1 MPPEHGDE
9 ERGVSDFRVAG
20 PTPGSSGAVANGAAA
35 RTRIYGPGYLSEVVF
50 ALDPVA
56 TVGDQVVDG
65 GSVLVRASLQEG
77 TALTAQKARWRYRG
91 YVVSGDSIVLHPN
104 VYLRR
109 GEQLTLVVQVRARD
123 NLISTTLGVNLSVS
137 ARVSMRPVAGAERD
151 AHPYGMFIPGSG
163 TRRRIAVTDP
173 AAGAEWTYTVD
184 TGLMQYLAAVQF
196 TFTASV
202 AAATRHPR
210 VSVDDG
216 SVSSFA
222 QSKYVIGT
230 QTYVA
235 SDSFNHQLSK
245 NMEQRSTATGAIRHD
260 PWPEGVVLAG
270 STRQSATR
278 IRSVTSNL
286 QGGDDYTQIYLDVEE
301 WVLDLEAA

>member
-1 MPPEHGDE
+1 MPPEQDE
-9 ERGVSDFRVAG
+9 DRGVSDFRVNG
-20 PTPGSSGAVANGAAA
+20 PTPGTTGVAANGPVASAGVH
-35 RTRIYGPGYLSEVVF
+35 GPGYVSEIVF

-65 GSVLVRASLQEG
+65 GSVLVRASLQAG
-77 TALTAQKARWRYRG
+77 AGLLAQRARWRYRG

-109 GEQLTLVVQVRARD
+109 GEQLTLVVQLRARN
-123 NLISTTLGVNLSVS
+123 NLISATVGVAMSASV
-137 ARVSMRPVAGAERD
+137 RVSMRPVAGAERD
-151 AHPYGMFIPGSG
+151 AHPYGMFVLGSG
-163 TRRRIAVTDP
+163 TRRRVTVTDP
-173 AAGAEWTYTVD
+173 AAGAEWTYSVD
-184 TGLMQYLAAVQF
+184 TGLMQYIAAIQF
-196 TFTASV
+196 TFTASA

-216 SVSSFA
+216 SVATFA

-278 IRSVTSNL
+278 IRSVTTNL